1 MSMFVFARYVFLD
14 SPLLFFVLI
23 TVWAEVAS
31 WKYIKNDCHGLFWY
45 WKLACGIFLGCAI
58 SVKFVGLFVVILIG
72 WSTLFQ
78 LYYFWSNADTYSILD
93 CTRKLI
99 GYAVCLIILPLCIYV
114 CFFAVHLKIINRT
127 GTGDGF
133 YSSQFQV
140 NEFRTHSCAVF
151 NALLFSVTDNSAR
164 QPAAQGL
171 SSTLLV
177 LRCQLYFEKYV
188 WK

>member
-1 MSMFVFARYVFLD
+1 M
-14 SPLLFFVLI
+14 
-23 TVWAEVAS
+23 AS

-72 WSTLFQ
+72 LSTLFQ
-78 LYYFWSNADTYSILD
+78 LYYFWSNADTYSIFD
-93 CTRKLI
+93 CARKLV
-99 GYAVCLIILPLCIYV
+99 GYAVCLIILPLSIYV

-133 YSSQFQV
+133 YSSRFQV
-140 NEFRTHSCAVF
+140 NKIHGTSWNCFG
-151 NALLFSVTDNSAR
+151 LLLLSITGNSAR

-177 LRCQLYFEKYV
+177 LRCKLYFEKYV